1 MKINYKKNNNS
12 LLFNQKNKSLL
23 DISKIQNY
31 IPLFN
36 NFFNLTNTN
45 YANFNINYPYY
56 LNDLL
61 SKESYNK
68 YKANLISND
77 TEEKIEKNIFFKYSP
92 LLDPVKYIC
101 NKYDLS
107 KNLITLPQVDI
118 SNNLTHSKINDV
130 NNSAYVDGFFTFLT
144 SQLLHTHNFIHGLDC
159 YGTFLAIKKN
169 LLIDIS
175 DDIDFLYNSEDFHKN
190 NNNIFRFTNNLHI
203 DKLNFDTR
211 NNKKKLIINDEL
223 TNNNIISLSNI
234 NDLKEISNIFI
245 SNTISDN
252 NDLSNNN
259 LIFESNL
266 SHKSRNTNSS
276 GSTCSS
282 RSSNTHNSDD
292 KNSDD
297 IDNSN
302 NSDKSSECSESS
314 CSTASEDEVLISID
328 NFPVE
333 LIALECCKDTLDSY
347 ITNNK
352 IKDQEWDSIILQII
366 MILATYQKT
375 FNMTHNDLHTNNIM
389 YIESEKKYII
399 YKINNKHYKVPT
411 FGKIYKI
418 IDFGRA
424 VYSYKGTQM
433 CSDSYSKDG
442 DAATQYN
449 FGVYLDED
457 KPVIEPN
464 YSFDLC
470 RLGCSIFD
478 FFIEDLDQ
486 VKEIKSPIK
495 KIILNWCYDD
505 KNRNILYKN
514 NGEERYP
521 DFKLYKMI
529 ARTVHNHTPLKVLEN
544 EHFNQYLV
552 SKKSINKKGSIF
564 NIDELPVYS

>member
-1 MKINYKKNNNS
+1 MKINYKKNDNS

-68 YKANLISND
+68 YKALLISND

-175 DDIDFLYNSEDFHKN
+175 DDIDFLYNSDDFHKN
-190 NNNIFRFTNNLHI
+190 NNNIFKFTNNLHI

-211 NNKKKLIINDEL
+211 NNKKKLIINEEL

-234 NDLKEISNIFI
+234 NDLKEINNVFI

-292 KNSDD
+292 KNSND
-297 IDNSN
+297 IDDSD

-314 CSTASEDEVLISID
+314 CSTASEDEVIISID

-399 YKINNKHYKVPT
+399 YKINNKHYKVPS

-449 FGVYLDED
+449 FGVYLDPD

>member
-1 MKINYKKNNNS
+1 MQINYKKNDNS

-68 YKANLISND
+68 YKAILISND

-190 NNNIFRFTNNLHI
+190 NNNIFKFTNNLHI

-375 FNMTHNDLHTNNIM
+375 FNMTHNE
-389 YIESEKKYII
+389 Y
-399 YKINNKHYKVPT
+399 
-411 FGKIYKI
+411 
-418 IDFGRA
+418 
-424 VYSYKGTQM
+424 
-433 CSDSYSKDG
+433 
-442 DAATQYN
+442 
-449 FGVYLDED
+449 
-457 KPVIEPN
+457 
-464 YSFDLC
+464 
-470 RLGCSIFD
+470 
-478 FFIEDLDQ
+478 
-486 VKEIKSPIK
+486 
-495 KIILNWCYDD
+495 
-505 KNRNILYKN
+505 
-514 NGEERYP
+514 
-521 DFKLYKMI
+521 
-529 ARTVHNHTPLKVLEN
+529 
-544 EHFNQYLV
+544 
-552 SKKSINKKGSIF
+552 
-564 NIDELPVYS
+564 

>member
-1 MKINYKKNNNS
+1 MKINYKKNDNS

-68 YKANLISND
+68 YKALLISND

-175 DDIDFLYNSEDFHKN
+175 DDIDFLYNSDDFHKN
-190 NNNIFRFTNNLHI
+190 NNNIFKFTNNLHI

-211 NNKKKLIINDEL
+211 NNKKKLIINEEL

-234 NDLKEISNIFI
+234 NDLKEINNVFI

-297 IDNSN
+297 IDDSD

-314 CSTASEDEVLISID
+314 CSTASEDEVIISID

-366 MILATYQKT
+366 MMLATYQKT

>member
-1 MKINYKKNNNS
+1 MKINYKKNDNS

-159 YGTFLAIKKN
+159 YGTFLAIKTN

-314 CSTASEDEVLISID
+314 CSTASEDEIIISID

-366 MILATYQKT
+366 MILATYQKI

>member
-1 MKINYKKNNNS
+1 MQINYKKNDNS

-68 YKANLISND
+68 YKAILISND

-175 DDIDFLYNSEDFHKN
+175 DDIDFLYNSDDFHKN
-190 NNNIFRFTNNLHI
+190 NNTIFKFTNNLHI

-211 NNKKKLIINDEL
+211 NNKKKLIINEEL

-234 NDLKEISNIFI
+234 NDLKEINNVFI

-449 FGVYLDED
+449 FGVYLDQD

>member
-1 MKINYKKNNNS
+1 MKINYKKNDNS

-234 NDLKEISNIFI
+234 NDLKKISNIFI

-314 CSTASEDEVLISID
+314 CSTASEDEIIISID